1 MNPGLDLHSFAS
13 SKTYNIAEISVVK
26 NFAYSTTKLHQE
38 IMNVKIINKK
48 QKKPIQAFLQ
58 RTNLNHPYPVS
69 IKQEVRVHTASIL
82 QQEQRKY
89 RASQYAQP

>member
-82 QQEQRKY
+82 QQEQRRY

>member
-13 SKTYNIAEISVVK
+13 SKIYDIAEISVVK
-26 NFAYSTTKLHQE
+26 ISAYSTTKLHQE
-38 IMNVKIINKK
+38 IMRVKMINKK
-48 QKKPIQAFLQ
+48 QKKLIQACLQ
-58 RTNLNHPYPVS
+58 RTHSNQPYPVS

-89 RASQYAQP
+89 TASQYAQP